1 MNKFFIFLLFIS
13 FQASAQ
19 NKAADTSNV
28 LENIIINAYENNRK
42 LIDVPAA
49 ISLVGNREL
58 NRYDNTSIVEALNV
72 KPGVRMDERSPGS
85 YRINIRGSSLRSP
98 FGVRNVKIYYN
109 GIPFTDPGGTS
120 YLNQLGFY
128 NIQSLEII
136 KGPAGS
142 IYGAG
147 TGGVLLMNSDS
158 KQFKPGVS
166 IDYNMGSYGLQNIH
180 VNVSLG
186 DSNVQNSL
194 NYQHQKADGYREN
207 TAMKR
212 DVVSWDVQLR
222 KNERY
227 LLSSH
232 FLFGDLTYQTPGGL
246 SKAAYDAN
254 PRSARTRAG
263 TSPSAQEAKATF
275 YAKTFLAGLSLEQ
288 KISKEW
294 KNTSSIYAAYSQNR
308 NPNFRNYSRTSEPH
322 FGGRT
327 LFQWNKSLGN
337 TQLTLNTGAE
347 FQQSFNTQRVYKN
360 ISGEPGAL
368 QTDDEIYN
376 TQGFLFAQG
385 NLELK
390 DGWIVTAG
398 ASLNE
403 SVMKFERLSILH
415 PQKEER
421 NFKNEIAPRLAI
433 LKKLY
438 KNISVYGNIAR
449 GFSAPSTAELLPST
463 DVWNTA
469 LQAES
474 GINYELGSRG
484 NLFRNKLYY
493 DVNAYYYR
501 LKNAIIQKR
510 DTSGADYFDNAGSA
524 NQYGLEAYLSYE
536 IMNNPFAFFNYVYV
550 YLSSTTNN
558 YHYDE
563 YAVAG
568 KDYSGNKMPGVAPQT
583 IAAGMDIKTSS
594 GFYGNANFFHSS
606 KILLNDANTDAAS
619 SYNLVAIKV
628 GYKAALCNKTSFELF
643 AGVQNLLDERYSLGN
658 DINAFGGLYYNAA
671 PGRNFYAGVGLRFA
685 K

>member
-232 FLFGDLTYQTPGGL
+232 FLFGDLT
-246 SKAAYDAN
+246 
-254 PRSARTRAG
+254 
-263 TSPSAQEAKATF
+263 
-275 YAKTFLAGLSLEQ
+275 
-288 KISKEW
+288 
-294 KNTSSIYAAYSQNR
+294 
-308 NPNFRNYSRTSEPH
+308 
-322 FGGRT
+322 
-327 LFQWNKSLGN
+327 
-337 TQLTLNTGAE
+337 
-347 FQQSFNTQRVYKN
+347 
-360 ISGEPGAL
+360 
-368 QTDDEIYN
+368 
-376 TQGFLFAQG
+376 
-385 NLELK
+385 
-390 DGWIVTAG
+390 
-398 ASLNE
+398 
-403 SVMKFERLSILH
+403 
-415 PQKEER
+415 
-421 NFKNEIAPRLAI
+421 
-433 LKKLY
+433 
-438 KNISVYGNIAR
+438 
-449 GFSAPSTAELLPST
+449 
-463 DVWNTA
+463 
-469 LQAES
+469 
-474 GINYELGSRG
+474 
-484 NLFRNKLYY
+484 
-493 DVNAYYYR
+493 
-501 LKNAIIQKR
+501 
-510 DTSGADYFDNAGSA
+510 
-524 NQYGLEAYLSYE
+524 
-536 IMNNPFAFFNYVYV
+536 
-550 YLSSTTNN
+550 
-558 YHYDE
+558 
-563 YAVAG
+563 
-568 KDYSGNKMPGVAPQT
+568 
-583 IAAGMDIKTSS
+583 
-594 GFYGNANFFHSS
+594 
-606 KILLNDANTDAAS
+606 
-619 SYNLVAIKV
+619 
-628 GYKAALCNKTSFELF
+628 
-643 AGVQNLLDERYSLGN
+643 
-658 DINAFGGLYYNAA
+658 
-671 PGRNFYAGVGLRFA
+671 
-685 K
+685 